1 MMDCKQLR
9 QDFNKKRTDH
19 EIGYERGNKETA
31 AGEGADRRG
40 NQNTGEQ
47 RDTDGGNSSESTG
60 GSIRDEG
67 SERTSKSEVL
77 KNSPQADTEL
87 PFSRALC
94 FTLIMQ

>member
-9 QDFNKKRTDH
+9 QDFNKERTDH

-31 AGEGADRRG
+31 IGEGADGRG
-40 NQNTGEQ
+40 NQNTEEQ
-47 RDTDGGNSSESTG
+47 WDADRGNSAESTG
-60 GSIRDEG
+60 GSVNDED